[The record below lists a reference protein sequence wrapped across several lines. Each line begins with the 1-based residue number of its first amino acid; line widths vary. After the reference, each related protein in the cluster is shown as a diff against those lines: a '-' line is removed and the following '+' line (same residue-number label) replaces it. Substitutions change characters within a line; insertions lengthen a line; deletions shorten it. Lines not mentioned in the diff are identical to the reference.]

1 MNKNIFNILAAAM
14 FVLGLAS
21 CSSDE
26 PSDVSIFPTDKQP
39 TNEFDEW
46 LLRNFTYPYNV
57 QVTYRLNDIETDN
70 NYTVV
75 PADQV
80 KAAKLAKLVKYMWFD
95 AYDEVAGHEFLKT
108 YAPRMI
114 MMVGSGMYQSQ
125 GTVILGYAT
134 GSIKIALCNVNNL
147 EDETFRDIETL
158 NSWYLS
164 TLHHEFQH
172 ILNQKVAYDRA
183 FEAISQGDYVSGNWY
198 QMRNEDSYDSDGNLV
213 QGAYSLGFVRNYAM
227 QEAAEDF
234 AETMSDYIVYTD
246 EKFEYIKKCAGG
258 ANSKGWLKIQEK
270 IDFIRNYMQSAYN
283 INIDELR
290 TVVQRRAKEIDKL
303 DLEHLD

>member
-80 KAAKLAKLVKYMWFD
+80 KAAKLANLSNTCGLTLTMR
-95 AYDEVAGHEFLKT
+95 L
-108 YAPRMI
+108 
-114 MMVGSGMYQSQ
+114 Q
-125 GTVILGYAT
+125 AT
-134 GSIKIALCNVNNL
+134 NFS
-147 EDETFRDIETL
+147 RPM
-158 NSWYLS
+158 
-164 TLHHEFQH
+164 HH
-172 ILNQKVAYDRA
+172 V
-183 FEAISQGDYVSGNWY
+183 
-198 QMRNEDSYDSDGNLV
+198 
-213 QGAYSLGFVRNYAM
+213 
-227 QEAAEDF
+227 
-234 AETMSDYIVYTD
+234 
-246 EKFEYIKKCAGG
+246 
-258 ANSKGWLKIQEK
+258 
-270 IDFIRNYMQSAYN
+270 
-283 INIDELR
+283 
-290 TVVQRRAKEIDKL
+290 
-303 DLEHLD
+303 